1 MPIQLSPLPRLILAL
16 LVSCLAVWAPLGNT
30 QDSRQF
36 NHVNQ
41 ELSHYTITSI
51 AQDTRGFLWVGSNEG
66 LSQLDSNTVRYFTQD
81 ELQQYGIS
89 NPRVVD
95 LQPLPDNRML
105 IAMRKHL
112 FLYDG
117 ANYELQNLTSPQWFG
132 DLSLQR
138 VSRLQ
143 QISAGQFAVFDTE
156 QILLLDLN
164 NRRHTLIQAPM
175 PDAGTATEPLQ
186 IFTSATVDAGN
197 QILFN
202 RNAELFSLD
211 KQSHRLTALGLTDIM
226 AGKDYGRI
234 NALLL
239 DGNRLWLG
247 TSRGLHCIDL
257 TTRQLVPHRFQ
268 PDSSAPVKITAL
280 TRLDDQQL
288 AIATSHGLYSYHPD
302 THLTQYYS
310 ETASQHLTS
319 LLRDQQGSI
328 WVGTR
333 TDGIHLYTRPA
344 SDSEA
349 LNHHRQDWQ
358 QLHSGS
364 TWSVYKQGEQLW
376 VGGSNGLQL
385 LDYAR
390 QQRWDVPLMLDTQGQ
405 DSRKTIYALAP
416 HGDSMLAGGS
426 AGLYRIFPERREVI
440 ALHDQLGDGQLLSK
454 LILGISVTA
463 DNRVWLATNRGIYLW
478 HPDNNR
484 LERMDLT
491 GDGSRYFSTQ
501 VFIDSRQRTWMA
513 TSLGLVLRHP
523 DSGQFVH
530 FMQQEGATSSP
541 NTIMDILELAPDQLL
556 VAFRNKSVRLLDV
569 SQGLT
574 RPQIIDINQRW
585 SLPDRSYMSLSRIGQ
600 RILLASTQ
608 GLLAFNLQD
617 KSSELYQRQDGL
629 HNDNFSQM
637 TKFVD
642 DNHVYL
648 GTVSGLLKLSPD
660 ALTHHPT
667 PAPARISR
675 IHLHTGD
682 EGRRDLLPDKSR
694 LMLPSTLEMM
704 TVEISTFDYPNPAD
718 NRIKYRLLPDL
729 QHFTPLTNHKELNLA
744 GLSPG
749 SYTLEVISEHQGRW
763 QALPDSLHFTIAT
776 PLYQSPWALALYTL
790 LICSLITYW
799 WWQNREKQLASLRH
813 NRVLKRSEERL
824 KLALWGSDSHMWL
837 WDDHQALLFITDLS
851 TLTGRPEPDFFTMN
865 QWLARVHPDDRQRVE
880 SDWQGHRLSN
890 NTSYADEYRIA
901 GRHDWIWLKVT
912 GKKTVHEENDQVIN
926 SAGTYL
932 DITEQKALEDENVM
946 FSQTFANSNDAVLVL
961 DSRYRILSINPA
973 VTKLTGYQTKELL
986 NRSVALL
993 FDPQFKSAAT
1003 GMARKL
1009 SQFQQ
1014 IQGEAKV
1021 CSRTGVLLPVQ
1032 YTASYVVDQQ
1042 DRGNRIFVI
1051 LQDIRKRLEV
1061 EEKLT
1066 RLANF
1071 DRLTG
1076 LANRSL
1082 FRKRLEQSIG
1092 IAKQQQSKL
1101 ALLFVNLDSFK
1112 AVNDTYGTPVG
1123 DRLLK
1128 KVGRKLLQFTNNSE
1142 DRVARIGSD
1151 EFALIL
1157 PSQTSSQAIEHSAG
1171 SLLDRLSR
1179 PFNIDGHQVFTT
1191 ASLGISVWPEDADN
1205 AEALLHNANA
1215 AMTHAKEDGRNNY
1228 QYFSRARSEAAFR
1241 KLFIEQELRKATGG
1255 HQFELHYQPKIRIDD
1270 DCIAGA
1276 EALLRWHH
1284 PTEGPISPAEF
1295 IPVSEQ
1301 SGLIIEISQWVL
1313 QQAIAQ
1319 AARWRQSGIDI
1330 KISVNVSALHFREAA
1345 FVQQL
1350 LDYTAACELPPENL
1364 CIEITEGAL
1373 MTDTKDPMT
1382 AICQLR
1388 AHGFEVSIDDFGTGY
1403 SSLSY
1408 LKRFPVSEL
1417 KIDKSFIDRLP
1428 QDSGD
1433 QAIVSSII
1441 SLGQNLLLDVTAEGV
1456 EDEQQRQLLA
1466 DLGCDQIQGYLYSK
1480 PLAVDAFEQFY
1491 RARQP
1496 HPLPALA
1503 ESH

>member
-1 MPIQLSPLPRLILAL
+1 MPIQLSTLPRLILTL
-16 LVSCLAVWAPLGNT
+16 LVCCLAAWVPAGNAHNT
-30 QDSRQF
+30 RHF

-41 ELSHYTITSI
+41 ELANFSITSV
-51 AQDTRGFLWVGSNEG
+51 AQDTRGYLWVGSDEG
-66 LSQLDSNTVRYFTQD
+66 LTQLDGNTVRYFTQN
-81 ELQQYGIS
+81 ELQQFGIS
-89 NPRVVD
+89 NPWVVD
-95 LQPLPDNRML
+95 LQALPDNRML
-105 IAMRKHL
+105 IAMPKHL

-117 ANYELQNLTSPQWFG
+117 VNYELQSLTSPQWFG
-132 DLSLQR
+132 ELALQQ
-138 VSRLQ
+138 VSRIQ
-143 QISAGQFAVFDTE
+143 QISAGQFAVFDAE
-156 QILLLDLN
+156 QILLLDLS
-164 NRRHTLIQAPM
+164 NRRYTRLQAPV
-175 PDAGTATEPLQ
+175 PDDMTTTGRPR
-186 IFTSATVDAGN
+186 IFTSATADAGN
-197 QILFN
+197 LILFN
-202 RNAELFSLD
+202 RNAELYTLD
-211 KQSHRLTALGLTDIM
+211 KQSHRLSPLGLTEIM
-226 AGKDYGRI
+226 AGKDYGQI

-239 DGNRLWLG
+239 DGNQLWLG

-257 TTRQLVPHRFQ
+257 ATRQLVPHQFQ
-268 PDSSAPVKITAL
+268 PASSAQVKITAL
-280 TRLDDQQL
+280 TRLDEQQL
-288 AIATSHGLYSYHPD
+288 AVATSHGLYSYHPQS
-302 THLTQYYS
+302 HLTHYYQ
-310 ETASQHLTS
+310 ETANQHLTT
-319 LLRDQQGSI
+319 LLQDQQGSV

-333 TDGIHLYTRPA
+333 TDGIHLYSHPA

-358 QLHSGS
+358 QLHSGNI
-364 TWSVYKQGEQLW
+364 WSVHKEGDQLW
-376 VGGSNGLQL
+376 VGGGNGLQM
-385 LDYAR
+385 LDYKLK
-390 QQRWDVPLMLDTQGQ
+390 QRWDVPLQDDAQGQ
-405 DSRKTIYALAP
+405 DSNKTIYALAP
-416 HGDSMLAGGS
+416 YGDSILAAGN
-426 AGLYRIFPERREVI
+426 AGLFQIFPDRQEVI
-440 ALHDQLGDGQLLSK
+440 ALHHQLGDGQQLTSKWLLDITVAS
-454 LILGISVTA
+454 
-463 DNRVWLATNRGIYLW
+463 DNQIWLATNRGVYLW
-478 HPDNNR
+478 QPPSNQ
-484 LERMDLT
+484 LTLMDIN

-501 VFIDSRQRTWMA
+501 VVVDSRQRTWMA
-513 TSLGLVLRHP
+513 TSHGLVLRHP
-523 DSGQFVH
+523 DTGKFIH
-530 FMQQEGATSSP
+530 FMQQESTTTSL
-541 NTIMDILELAPDQLL
+541 NTIMDMLELAPDQLL
-556 VAFRNKSVRLLDV
+556 VAFRNKNVRLLDV
-569 SQGLT
+569 SQHLT

-585 SLPDRSYMSLSRIGQ
+585 ELPDRDYMSLSRIGQ
-600 RILLASTQ
+600 RVLLASTQ

-617 KSSELYQRQDGL
+617 QSSELYQRQDGL
-629 HNDNFSQM
+629 HNDNFSQA
-637 TKFVD
+637 TTFVD

-648 GTVSGLLKLSPD
+648 GTVSGLIKLTPD
-660 ALTHHPT
+660 ALMHHPT
-667 PAPARISR
+667 PPPAQISR

-682 EGRRDLLPDKSR
+682 QGRRDLLPDGRR
-694 LMLPSTLEMM
+694 LSLPSTLEMM
-704 TVEISTFDYPNPAD
+704 TVEIATFDYSNPAD
-718 NRIKYRLLPDL
+718 NRIRYRLLPDL
-729 QHFTPLTNHKELNLA
+729 EHFTPLANHKELNLA
-744 GLSPG
+744 GLAPG

-776 PLYQSPWALALYTL
+776 PFYQSPWALALYTL
-790 LICSLITYW
+790 LLCSLIGYW
-799 WWQNREKQLASLRH
+799 WWQNREKQQASLRH
-813 NRVLKRSEERL
+813 NRVLQRSEERL

-837 WDDHQALLFITDLS
+837 WDDQQALLFITDLS
-851 TLTGRPEPDFFTMN
+851 TLTGRPEPEHFTLPE
-865 QWLARVHPDDRQRVE
+865 WLARVHPDDRQRVGN
-880 SDWQGHRLSN
+880 DWQSHRLGN

-912 GKKTVHEENDQVIN
+912 AKKTVHEENEHIIN

-932 DITEQKALEDENVM
+932 DVTKHKALEAEHNM

-961 DSRYRILSINPA
+961 DNRYRVLSINPA
-973 VTKLTGYQTKELL
+973 VTKLTGYQAKELL
-986 NRSVALL
+986 NRNIALL

-1014 IQGEAKV
+1014 IQGESRV
-1021 CSRTGVLLPVQ
+1021 CGRSGVLLPVQ

-1061 EEKLT
+1061 EEKLS

-1082 FRKRLEQSIG
+1082 FRKRLEQSIST
-1092 IAKQQQSKL
+1092 AEQQQSKL

-1123 DRLLK
+1123 DQLLK

-1142 DRVARIGSD
+1142 DRIARIGSD
-1151 EFALIL
+1151 EFVLIL
-1157 PSQTSSQAIEHSAG
+1157 PGMTSSQAIERSAD

-1191 ASLGISVWPEDADN
+1191 ASLGISVWPEDAGN

-1241 KLFIEQELRKATGG
+1241 KLFLEQELRKATDG
-1255 HQFELHYQPKIRIDD
+1255 HQFELHYQPKIRITDD
-1270 DCIAGA
+1270 QIAGA

-1284 PTEGPISPAEF
+1284 PTEGMISPAEF

-1319 AARWRQSGIDI
+1319 AARWRRSGINI
-1330 KISVNVSALHFREAA
+1330 KVAVNVSALHFREAP

-1350 LDYTAACELPPENL
+1350 LDYTAACELPPENI

-1373 MTDTKDPMT
+1373 MTDTRDPMT

-1388 AHGFEVSIDDFGTGY
+1388 AHGFEVAIDDFGTGY

-1428 QDSGD
+1428 EDSGD

-1466 DLGCDQIQGYLYSK
+1466 ELGCDQIQGYLYSK
-1480 PLAVDAFEQFY
+1480 PLTVKAFEQFY
-1491 RARQP
+1491 RAR
-1496 HPLPALA
+1496 
-1503 ESH
+1503 